1 MKTSETITGFVSPKV
16 VKVRHVII
24 FRNNSSQS
32 DIDEASLRTLI
43 NQQEILQQTATR
55 LEEVVN
61 SISGE
66 KQKLQRKQV
75 SRDLSVSV

>member
-16 VKVRHVII
+16 VKVRLQPYVII
-24 FRNNSSQS
+24 FRNDSSQS
-32 DIDEASLRTLI
+32 DINEASLRTLI
-43 NQQEILQQTATR
+43 NQQEILQQTAAR

-75 SRDLSVSV
+75 P